1 MLTGVVYALAVWNR
15 MADLPSFLD
24 DMEILYTKVDR

>member
-1 MLTGVVYALAVWNR
+1 MTGVVYALAAQNR

-24 DMEILYTKVDR
+24 DMEILYIQVDR